1 MVGELD
7 ERDVARRFCVVCA
20 VIIAAVGLCASLYC
34 LLIPAS
40 MFPSLGPVLAIF
52 TLALT
57 NLLCLPLVFA
67 YWLLAFR
74 PHGARVLLVVQGIAM
89 ALFAL
94 WYGLLLL

>member
-34 LLIPAS
+34 LLSPAS

>member
-34 LLIPAS
+34 LLSPAS

-89 ALFAL
+89 ALFTL

>member
-7 ERDVARRFCVVCA
+7 ERDVARRVCVVCA

-34 LLIPAS
+34 LLSPAS

-52 TLALT
+52 ALALT

-74 PHGARVLLVVQGIAM
+74 PDGARVLLIVQGIAM
-89 ALFAL
+89 AAFVL
-94 WYGLLLL
+94 WYSVV